1 MNVQRRRI
9 VAGGRLQVPADI
21 RRLLG
26 LSDGDP
32 VVMRVIDGELHVR
45 PIRDALSRIQA
56 RLRAYVPADAALAD
70 ELIVDRRI
78 EAGDD

>member
-1 MNVQRRRI
+1 MNVQRGRI

-32 VVMRVIDGELHVR
+32 VVMRVIDGELRVR

-56 RLRAYVPADAALAD
+56 RLRDYVPADAALAD
-70 ELIVDRRI
+70 ELIADRRI

>member
-1 MNVQRRRI
+1 MSVQRGRI

-26 LSDGDP
+26 LADGDP

-56 RLRAYVPADAALAD
+56 RLRDYVPADADLVD
-70 ELIVDRRI
+70 ELIADRRV
-78 EAGDD
+78 EAASE

>member
-1 MNVQRRRI
+1 MNVQRGRI

-45 PIRDALSRIQA
+45 PIRDALLRIQA
-56 RLRAYVPADAALAD
+56 RLRDYLPADAALAD
-70 ELIVDRRI
+70 ELIADRRI
-78 EAGDD
+78 EVGDD

>member
-1 MNVQRRRI
+1 MSVQRGRI

-56 RLRAYVPADAALAD
+56 RLRDYVPADAALAD
-70 ELIVDRRI
+70 ELIIDRRS
-78 EAGDD
+78 EAADD